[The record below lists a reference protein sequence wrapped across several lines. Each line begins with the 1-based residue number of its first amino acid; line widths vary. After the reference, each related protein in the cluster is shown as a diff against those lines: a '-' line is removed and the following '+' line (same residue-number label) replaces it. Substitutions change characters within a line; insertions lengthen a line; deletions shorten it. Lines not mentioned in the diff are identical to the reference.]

1 MVSALLLSRAG
12 RRDNFRRPC
21 DKTSHASICSVEEM
35 TEQKVLVEEI
45 PGRCRVGAKNFRDA
59 QLSFLY
65 PITHAPVSAA
75 EGVHAAREAANTRGR
90 EASQAGAEHAC
101 STLLLK
107 VFMIAF
113 VCLFLC
119 CIPSIFFLVT
129 SLNVSFYLIFRIY
142 MGILQNLLH
151 QSFLWTPSCFIEL
164 LPVFPMILCIQIRL
178 KDVLSI

>member
-65 PITHAPVSAA
+65 
-75 EGVHAAREAANTRGR
+75 
-90 EASQAGAEHAC
+90 
-101 STLLLK
+101 
-107 VFMIAF
+107 
-113 VCLFLC
+113 
-119 CIPSIFFLVT
+119 
-129 SLNVSFYLIFRIY
+129 
-142 MGILQNLLH
+142 NL
-151 QSFLWTPSCFIEL
+151 
-164 LPVFPMILCIQIRL
+164 
-178 KDVLSI
+178 